1 MATRQFFPHPRHTLL
16 SLRLIVILSVCLLLG
31 CPTPGFVTVTDPMP
45 PPPRPAMGWSSWY
58 GYQTHISDQLIRQQA
73 EAMLSN
79 GMRQAGY
86 EYVNIDDG
94 WQGYR
99 DAHGFLHPNSSF
111 PDMKALGDYLHSL
124 GFKFGIYTSLGKK
137 SCDGLVGSFGHEAQD
152 AQTFI
157 DWGVDFVKYDLCN
170 LDAWETAPSLVG
182 KMSTALRKNEKH
194 PVVLSIVVLSEPW
207 QWAPRLAVNMWRI
220 APDETG
226 SYKNMLRIA
235 DADARLAPF
244 AGNVGWNDPDMLL
257 VGAGGLTLDENRT
270 QMTLWAMLAAPLI
283 SSTDLLHL
291 NSSQLEILT
300 DAHAIAVNQ
309 DPEVK
314 QATIVKQ
321 SVVDVWRKRLADGW
335 AIAIINRKKEPVT
348 YVVDPND
355 LGIQASEAYE
365 IWTKQTVTLPSSITV
380 AAHGCVFL
388 KTL

>member
-1 MATRQFFPHPRHTLL
+1 
-16 SLRLIVILSVCLLLG
+16 
-31 CPTPGFVTVTDPMP
+31 
-45 PPPRPAMGWSSWY
+45 
-58 GYQTHISDQLIRQQA
+58 
-73 EAMLSN
+73 MLAN

-99 DAHGFLHPNSSF
+99 DVNGFLHPNSNF

-124 GFKFGIYTSLGKK
+124 GFKFGIYTSLGRK

-157 DWGVDFVKYDLCN
+157 DWGVDFVKYDLCY
-170 LDAWETAPSLVG
+170 LDAGETAPSLVG

-207 QWAPRLAVNMWRI
+207 RWAPRLAVNMWRI

-226 SYKNMLRIA
+226 TYKNMLRIA
-235 DADARLAPF
+235 DADARLALF
-244 AGNVGWNDPDMLL
+244 ASGVGWNDPDMLL

-270 QMTLWAMLAAPLI
+270 QMTLWAMLSAPLI

-291 NSSQLEILT
+291 GPSQLEVLT
-300 DAHAIAVNQ
+300 DPHAIAVNQ
-309 DPEVK
+309 DPEV
-314 QATIVKQ
+314 QPATIVKQ
-321 SVVDVWRKRLADGW
+321 GLVDVWRKRLAEGW
-335 AIAIINRKKEPVT
+335 AIAIINRRTEPVT
-348 YVVDPND
+348 YFLDPSDFN
-355 LGIQASEAYE
+355 LQTSVAYE

-380 AAHGCVFL
+380 AGHGCVFL

>member
-1 MATRQFFPHPRHTLL
+1 
-16 SLRLIVILSVCLLLG
+16 
-31 CPTPGFVTVTDPMP
+31 
-45 PPPRPAMGWSSWY
+45 
-58 GYQTHISDQLIRQQA
+58 
-73 EAMLSN
+73 MLAN

-86 EYVNIDDG
+86 EYINIDDG

-99 DAHGFLHPNSSF
+99 DAHGFLHPNPNF

-124 GFKFGIYTSLGKK
+124 GFKFGIYTSLGSK

-157 DWGVDFVKYDLCN
+157 DWGVDFVKYDLCY

-207 QWAPRLAVNMWRI
+207 RWAPRLAVNMWRI

-226 SYKNMLRIA
+226 TYKNMLRIA
-235 DADARLAPF
+235 DADARLAAF
-244 AGNVGWNDPDMLL
+244 AGDVGWNDPDMLL
-257 VGAGGLTLDENRT
+257 VGAGGVTLDENRT

-283 SSTDLLHL
+283 SSTDLLRL
-291 NSSQLEILT
+291 SPSQLEVLT
-300 DAHAIAVNQ
+300 DPHAIAVNQ
-309 DPEVK
+309 DLEVQ
-314 QATIVKQ
+314 QATIVRRG
-321 SVVDVWRKRLADGW
+321 VVDVWRKKLADGW
-335 AIAIINRKKEPVT
+335 AIAIINRKTEPVT
-348 YVVDPND
+348 YLIDPND
-355 LGIQASEAYE
+355 FSVQASEAYE